1 MFNIPKNH
9 LEIPP
14 IYTMSKTNFWNEEH
28 ISKQMLDAHLAPEFE
43 GASRNH
49 NYMNASSAWIQKVV
63 PPAMYPRLLDIGCGP
78 GLYAERFALA
88 GYHVTGID
96 FSQRSIAYA
105 RESAQKKRLYIT
117 YKYQNYLELVPEANY
132 DFVTMIY
139 CDYGAL
145 STINRSILMNKIYD
159 SLREGGLF
167 LFDVFSTREYDKFNE
182 QQSWDFCK
190 KGGFWCKDPYIA
202 LTINRKYQNYV
213 TLRQTAV
220 SSEHDTNVYY
230 IWDTYFTIERLRKE
244 AKEAGFK
251 VKNIWNDVS
260 GIPYS
265 KDGATIAIL
274 LEK

>member
-105 RESAQKKRLYIT
+105 RESAQKKRLDIT

-159 SLREGGLF
+159 SLREAVYFF
-167 LFDVFSTREYDKFNE
+167 LMYFQLENMTNLTNNNLGIFVRKVVF
-182 QQSWDFCK
+182 
-190 KGGFWCKDPYIA
+190 G
-202 LTINRKYQNYV
+202 
-213 TLRQTAV
+213 
-220 SSEHDTNVYY
+220 
-230 IWDTYFTIERLRKE
+230 
-244 AKEAGFK
+244 
-251 VKNIWNDVS
+251 VK
-260 GIPYS
+260 
-265 KDGATIAIL
+265 IL
-274 LEK
+274 I